1 MRLYFTGS
9 DQALKTIHPED
20 FDHEKPIIGYT
31 SQVGA
36 QNFAS
41 NQETPWLNVT
51 NALSSQSFVVGFLQ
65 SGVAHAAVRTKN
77 PEKVFV
83 VLSKYISELFV
94 LLTGV
99 FDVSKLVM
107 RDPLQD

>member
-1 MRLYFTGS
+1 MN
-9 DQALKTIHPED
+9 AIHPED
-20 FDHEKPIIGYT
+20 FDQAKPLIEYVLLSQEST
-31 SQVGA
+31 SVA
-36 QNFAS
+36 F
-41 NQETPWLNVT
+41 ERPVTPWLNVT